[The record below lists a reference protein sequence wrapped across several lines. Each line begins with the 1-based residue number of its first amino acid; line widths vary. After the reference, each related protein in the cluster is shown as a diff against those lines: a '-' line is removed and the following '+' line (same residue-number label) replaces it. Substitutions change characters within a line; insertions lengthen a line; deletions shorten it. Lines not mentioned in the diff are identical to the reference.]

1 MKKFLLFGLSMV
13 LALSFSSCKSTKQ
26 SQYKAA
32 YDQAKQQELAEGQGQ
47 VAEPIE
53 IAPVTTTTVADAN
66 TTEEAPMDVTY
77 REEKVVIAS
86 GDVAALK
93 AFSVV
98 CGSFVSKT
106 NAEALRSSLVGE
118 GYGALVVQNPATGMY
133 RVVCASYDDKQAAAK
148 AREQFKAAH
157 RNDADFQKAWLLY
170 NR

>member
-53 IAPVTTTTVADAN
+53 IAPVTTT
-66 TTEEAPMDVTY
+66 
-77 REEKVVIAS
+77 
-86 GDVAALK
+86 
-93 AFSVV
+93 
-98 CGSFVSKT
+98 
-106 NAEALRSSLVGE
+106 
-118 GYGALVVQNPATGMY
+118 
-133 RVVCASYDDKQAAAK
+133 